1 MDFSKVAEKVQI
13 DKAIEALKKH
23 GINAEFAESGVQAKE
38 RVLSIVPKGAK
49 VMNMTSVTID
59 TIGVS
64 EVIEKSGEYRALKTK
79 LYSLDKST
87 HAQEMQEIGAAPEW
101 TVGSVHA
108 VTEDG
113 KVVVASATGSQ
124 LPAYA
129 YGSQH
134 VVWVVGGQKIVPDL
148 QTAFKRI
155 EEYALPL
162 ESERARKAY
171 GVPGSAINKMLIINN
186 EVNPQRL
193 TMIIVNEALGF

>member
-1 MDFSKVAEKVQI
+1 MDFSKVVAR
-13 DKAIEALKKH
+13 DKINKTIEALKKN
-23 GINAEFAESGVQAKE
+23 GINAEFVENSQQAKE

-49 VMNMTSVTID
+49 VMNMTSATID
-59 TIGVS
+59 AIGVAQ
-64 EVIEKSGEYRALKTK
+64 VIGESGEYEALRTK
-79 LYSLDKST
+79 LYSLNKEKDV
-87 HAQEMQEIGAAPEW
+87 QEMQEIGAAPEW

-108 VTEDG
+108 VTEEG

-134 VVWVVGGQKIVPDL
+134 VIWVVGGQKIVPNL
-148 QTAFKRI
+148 EAAFKRI
-155 EEYALPL
+155 EEYTLPL
-162 ESERARKAY
+162 ESERAKKAY
-171 GVPGSAINKMLIINN
+171 GVAGSAINKILIINH